1 MLFFYR
7 FNIVIMND
15 YSENNLSETLRQGI
29 KFKKGQNNIIN
40 KIEKKNETCKESES
54 IIEKFGNYIENSEA
68 LRNDEYFK
76 QHKIEELRQLQT
88 DFKDTL
94 AVYDALQA
102 GILSKSKEYVQTSTS
117 PYIN

>member
-1 MLFFYR
+1 
-7 FNIVIMND
+7 MND

-40 KIEKKNETCKESES
+40 KTEKKMEKRQESES
-54 IIEKFGNYIENSEA
+54 IIENFGNYIENSNA

-76 QHKIEELRQLQT
+76 QRKIDELTKLQA
-88 DFKDTL
+88 DFKSTL

-102 GILSKSKEYVQTSTS
+102 GIANKSK
-117 PYIN
+117 